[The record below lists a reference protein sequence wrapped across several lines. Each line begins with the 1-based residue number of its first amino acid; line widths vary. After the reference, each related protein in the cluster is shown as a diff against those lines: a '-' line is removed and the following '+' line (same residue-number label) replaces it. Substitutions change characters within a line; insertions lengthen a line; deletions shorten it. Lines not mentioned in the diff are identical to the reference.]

1 LHSTPNSMSEFSVFR
16 HTFPTDTFHLLGIL
30 KEKRGVYMFVMR
42 QTRYA
47 KWAFAFLL
55 LVLTSNLL
63 VYRSPFSSTVIPE
76 DSFWLVAGSLVDFSI
91 VIPLLLLLSFR
102 LTFKHLLA
110 VMATG
115 VIAVRFIIP
124 ALYFEP
130 FAPLFYVGIAFEL
143 FILAAELALLGLLLI
158 HIPKIRRS
166 MSQQAGSP
174 LFTLFPAVHENV
186 KPNPLIHIVL
196 SEALAFYYAFFTWKK
211 RPPEDPAS
219 ITLHKNTSSI
229 AFTIMLIHAIVIETL
244 GIHWWLHDKSAV
256 LSIVL
261 LILNVYSV
269 IYFIGDIQ
277 ATRLNPLT
285 IKDGNLNV
293 SLGLN
298 KRISAPLE
306 SIAAVRWGVKPEADA
321 LEFVAKDFEEPE
333 PQVVI
338 DFNVP
343 QQAVLFFGKTRPI
356 SQIALKVD
364 DPEKLKSLLNSVK

>member
-1 LHSTPNSMSEFSVFR
+1 
-16 HTFPTDTFHLLGIL
+16 
-30 KEKRGVYMFVMR
+30 MFVMR
-42 QTRYA
+42 QTHYA

-55 LVLTSNLL
+55 LVLISNLL
-63 VYRSPFSSTVIPE
+63 VYRSPISSTVIPE
-76 DSFWLVAGSLVDFSI
+76 DSFWLVAGSLVDFGL
-91 VIPLLLLLSFR
+91 VVPLLVLLSFR
-102 LTFKHLLA
+102 INAKQLLA
-110 VMATG
+110 V
-115 VIAVRFIIP
+115 IAAGLIAARFIIP

-130 FAPLFYVGIAFEL
+130 FAPIFYIGLAIEMLV
-143 FILAAELALLGLLLI
+143 LAAELALLGLLLI
-158 HIPKIRRS
+158 HISKIRRS
-166 MSQQAGSP
+166 MLKQSGSP
-174 LFTLFPAVHENV
+174 LFALFPAVHENV

-196 SEALAFYYAFFTWKK
+196 SEALAFYYAFCTWKK
-211 RPPEDPAS
+211 QPPEDPAS

-229 AFTIMLIHAIVIETL
+229 AFNIMLIHAIVIETI
-244 GIHWWLHDKSAV
+244 GIHWWLHDKSAL

-285 IKDGNLNV
+285 IKDGNFHV

-306 SIAAVRWGVKPEADA
+306 SIRAVRWGAKPEANA
-321 LEFVAKDFEEPE
+321 LAFVAKDFEEPE

-338 DFNVP
+338 DFNMP
-343 QQAVLFFGKTRPI
+343 QQAVLFFGKTQPV

-364 DPEKLKSLLNSVK
+364 DPEKLRRLLDGAK

>member
-1 LHSTPNSMSEFSVFR
+1 M
-16 HTFPTDTFHLLGIL
+16 
-30 KEKRGVYMFVMR
+30 MR

-47 KWAFAFLL
+47 RWTFAFLF
-55 LVLTSNLL
+55 LVLISNFL
-63 VYRSPFSSTVIPE
+63 VYRSPFSSSVIPE
-76 DSFWLVAGSLVDFSI
+76 DSFWLVVGSLVDFAI
-91 VIPLLLLLSFR
+91 VIPLLWLLSFR
-102 LTFKHLLA
+102 INAKQLLA
-110 VMATG
+110 VIATG
-115 VIAVRFIIP
+115 LIAARFIIP

-130 FAPLFYVGIAFEL
+130 FAPLFYMGLIIEISV
-143 FILAAELALLGLLLI
+143 LAAELALLVILLI

-166 MSQQAGSP
+166 MSKQSGSP
-174 LFTLFPAVHENV
+174 LFSLFPAVHENI
-186 KPNPLIHIVL
+186 KPNPLVHIVL

-211 RPPEDPAS
+211 RPPEDPTS

-229 AFTIMLIHAIVIETL
+229 AFNIMLIHAIVIETL

-285 IKDGNLNV
+285 IKGGNLNV

-298 KRISAPLE
+298 KRISAPIE
-306 SIAAVRWGVKPEADA
+306 SIAAVRWGAKPEADA